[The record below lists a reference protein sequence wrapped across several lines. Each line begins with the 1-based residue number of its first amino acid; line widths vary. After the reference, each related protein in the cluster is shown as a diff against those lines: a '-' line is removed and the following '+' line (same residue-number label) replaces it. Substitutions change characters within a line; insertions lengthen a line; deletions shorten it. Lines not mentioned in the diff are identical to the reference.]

1 MPPLTIF
8 CIHTYV
14 GTDVAILETMV
25 LDKPEVKM
33 DFVKSVGKGKIYFNW
48 TVTDW
53 NLPVTD
59 YYLSVS
65 FDYLEW
71 QLYLCTYSSEI
82 IILMYKEFHG
92 KGHFLKMLYVFIFL
106 FSQYQKGGAQAWVY
120 FIDQKISKGIWF

>member
-1 MPPLTIF
+1 
-8 CIHTYV
+8 
-14 GTDVAILETMV
+14 MV

-65 FDYLEW
+65 FDYLEC
-71 QLYLCTYSSEI
+71 QLYVLTY
-82 IILMYKEFHG
+82 LLFRNN
-92 KGHFLKMLYVFIFL
+92 HFNV
-106 FSQYQKGGAQAWVY
+106 
-120 FIDQKISKGIWF
+120 

>member
-1 MPPLTIF
+1 MYTNFVIPNF
-8 CIHTYV
+8 FFV

-65 FDYLEW
+65 FD
-71 QLYLCTYSSEI
+71 
-82 IILMYKEFHG
+82 
-92 KGHFLKMLYVFIFL
+92 
-106 FSQYQKGGAQAWVY
+106 
-120 FIDQKISKGIWF
+120 